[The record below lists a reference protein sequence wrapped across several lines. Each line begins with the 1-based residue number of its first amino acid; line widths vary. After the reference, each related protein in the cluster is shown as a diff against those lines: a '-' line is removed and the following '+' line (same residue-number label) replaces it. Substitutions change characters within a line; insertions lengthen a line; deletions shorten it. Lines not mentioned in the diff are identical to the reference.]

1 MNMLGLGSAR
11 ARRGLNGGVYN
22 KRPIAQE
29 HPDGG
34 PITQIRRLRW
44 GVDDKEVNMK
54 ARLYRLAFVASL
66 VVVLIEGLGAPAKW

>member
-1 MNMLGLGSAR
+1 MNMLEPRIGAR
-11 ARRGLNGGVYN
+11 AWGLERGVYN

-29 HPDGG
+29 HPIGG
-34 PITQIRRLRW
+34 PITESRRLRW
-44 GVDDKEVNMK
+44 GVGDKEVNMK